1 MQIGANRRQI
11 GGRERMNAQILCI
24 GGNARRWEHWQRNLQ
39 EDGYVV
45 VHARDEQE
53 AFALLRACPVGVVC
67 IDSELMAE
75 AGSSV
80 IGAGLKEAHP
90 HGPVVLVQTGKD
102 LPEHFE
108 EHVDV
113 VIDQSTFAAVGPWL
127 IDELR
132 EMKFPL
138 FVEWFEAWKERSAS
152 NGG

>member
-1 MQIGANRRQI
+1 V
-11 GGRERMNAQILCI
+11 NAQILCI
-24 GGNARRWEHWQRNLQ
+24 GGNASRWERWGRNLQ

-53 AFALLRACPVGVVC
+53 AFALLRACRVDVVC

-75 AGSSV
+75 TGSSV

-90 HGPVVLVQTGKD
+90 HVPVVLVQTGKD
-102 LPEHFE
+102 VPEHFE
-108 EHVDV
+108 KQVDV
-113 VIDQSTFAAVGPWL
+113 VIDQSTFAAVGSWL

-132 EMKFPL
+132 EVRLPV

-152 NGG
+152 NGGGSAC